1 MFYFRICHTIP
12 LQSKYKSSYINDA
25 CWTRFLLLRHALARN
40 FRCARVASCLVP
52 ILRRS
57 PSIHERY
64 DLDDS
69 RDWLN
74 SPTTSP
80 PCQYTFKTI
89 MAMHAEVQRL
99 LVDSKACPVISS
111 STYVTWMTE
120 QPAGCQ
126 MMDCDRDSVSFN
138 FEEGKDTSYRNVF
151 SRLLTLHEV
160 SSLLQLVIYVL
171 KYWFT
176 VEQFRKY
183 FVPI

>member
-1 MFYFRICHTIP
+1 
-12 LQSKYKSSYINDA
+12 
-25 CWTRFLLLRHALARN
+25 
-40 FRCARVASCLVP
+40 
-52 ILRRS
+52 
-57 PSIHERY
+57 
-64 DLDDS
+64 
-69 RDWLN
+69 
-74 SPTTSP
+74 
-80 PCQYTFKTI
+80 

-99 LVDSKACPVISS
+99 LVDSKACPV
-111 STYVTWMTE
+111 
-120 QPAGCQ
+120 
-126 MMDCDRDSVSFN
+126 VSFN